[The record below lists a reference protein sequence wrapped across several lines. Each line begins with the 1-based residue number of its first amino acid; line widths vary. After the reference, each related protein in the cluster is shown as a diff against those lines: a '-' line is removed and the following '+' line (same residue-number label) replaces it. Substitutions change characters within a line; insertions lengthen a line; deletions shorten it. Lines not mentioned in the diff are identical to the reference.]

1 MSNTCSE
8 KDPVVRKA
16 AQSPREAVSKANR
29 TVLRAATPASM
40 MIRLD
45 EAHLFIDRPVI
56 E

>member
-16 AQSPREAVSKANR
+16 AHNPREAVSKANR
-29 TVLRAATPASM
+29 MVLSAATPANM

-45 EAHLFIDRPVI
+45 ETHLFIGRPVI